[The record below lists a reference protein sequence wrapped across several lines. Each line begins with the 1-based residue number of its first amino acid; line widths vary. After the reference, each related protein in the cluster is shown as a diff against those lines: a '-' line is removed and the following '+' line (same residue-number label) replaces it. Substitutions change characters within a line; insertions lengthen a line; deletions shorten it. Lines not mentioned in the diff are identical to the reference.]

1 MSPTPPSQTVR
12 RRARGLASLLV
23 ATVGVLYGF
32 SSPVEVTV
40 DGEVRALRTYAA
52 TVGDVLEGLDVEVG
66 PADVVA
72 PGLDAQIESGMVI
85 DVDRAI
91 TVEVH
96 VDNGVARR
104 ITAPVTTVA
113 GVLREA
119 EMNGLLY
126 RDAMIEPAWPSAV
139 EDGDVVRVSLP
150 TAVTVAVDGD
160 EVEVATYGDDVEA
173 ALFDAGIEVGDEDIV
188 APDLDSAL
196 LGPTLVTIQRVEVRE
211 ETEEVVLEHREE
223 RRESD
228 DLRKGRTRVERE
240 GRDGLRIDA
249 YRVTVVDGEES
260 RRELISEEVQRE
272 PRSRIVLVG
281 TYEPPPPPP
290 PPPPAP
296 APAPRPAPST
306 SSATSNAPATP
317 SGSVWDRLA
326 QCESGGN
333 WAANTGNGYY
343 GGLQFHPQTWRSVGG
358 TGLPHEH
365 SRDEQIRRGQ
375 ILQQRSG
382 WGQWPACSAKLGL
395 R

>member
-1 MSPTPPSQTVR
+1 VR

-23 ATVGVLYGF
+23 LVAAAGALYGF
-32 SSPVEVTV
+32 SSTVEVTV
-40 DGEVRALRTYAA
+40 DGEVHALRTYAG
-52 TVGDVLEGLDVEVG
+52 TVGDVLERLEVEVG
-66 PADVVA
+66 TADVVVPA
-72 PGLDAQIESGMVI
+72 LDAPIENGMVI

-119 EMNGLLY
+119 DMNGLLY
-126 RDAMIEPAWPSAV
+126 GDAMVEPAWPSAV

-150 TAVTVAVDGD
+150 TPVTVAVDGE
-160 EVEVATYGDDVEA
+160 EVEVRTFGDDVET
-173 ALFDAGIEVGDEDIV
+173 ALFDAGIEVGDEDLV
-188 APDLDSAL
+188 APELDSTL

-223 RRESD
+223 RRESS

-240 GRDGLRIDA
+240 GRDGLRIDT
-249 YRVTVVDGEES
+249 YRVTVVDGEET
-260 RRELISEEVQRE
+260 RRELISEEVERE
-272 PRSRIVLVG
+272 PRSRIVVVG

-290 PPPPAP
+290 PP
-296 APAPRPAPST
+296 APRPAPAPSSSS
-306 SSATSNAPATP
+306 SSASTTPA
-317 SGSVWDRLA
+317 GSVWDRLA

-365 SRDEQIRRGQ
+365 SREEQIKRGQ

-382 WGQWPACSAKLGL
+382 WGQWPACSLRLGL